1 MLFSLHKFKGGI
13 HPDPSKHTAGF
24 PIVELAKPATVTL
37 ILHQSIGA
45 PAEPIVKVGD
55 HVEAWQKVA
64 SRASF
69 ISAAVH
75 TPISGTVKKIGKVR
89 DAYGIAKDA
98 IVIEND
104 SPDAMQTP
112 TPFPHS
118 LTEHSIPLL
127 TARGGV
133 VGLGGACFPTAVKLS
148 IPDGKRADTIII
160 NAAECEP
167 YLTCD
172 DALMLAYSKEIIGGV
187 KLIMQA
193 TGAHRAI
200 IGIEDNKPRGAA
212 ALRDA
217 IGPRR
222 IEVKILP
229 TRYPQGSEK
238 QLIYALT
245 GRVVGRGF
253 LPIDVGCIVDNV
265 ATAYALYKSVCEGE
279 PLVSRVITVD
289 GPSLR
294 APGNYLVEIGTPIS
308 AVLEAAGGIPD
319 DTGKIIAG
327 GPMMGRAI
335 SNIDAPTTKG
345 LSGIIVFPE
354 SMAYRKKEDNCIRCA
369 RCVRA
374 CPMGLEPYLIA
385 AYGEYQLGTKSAAAG
400 AMNCLECGCCAYV
413 CPSHRRLIDYIRM
426 AKRSVRSISPKP

>member
-1 MLFSLHKFKGGI
+1 MLFSLHKFRGGI
-13 HPDPSKHTAGF
+13 HPDPSKHTTGF
-24 PIVELAKPATVTL
+24 PIVELDSPTSATL
-37 ILHQSIGA
+37 LLHQSIGA
-45 PAEPIVKVGD
+45 AAEPIVKAGE

-64 SRASF
+64 SRSSF

-89 DAYGIAKDA
+89 DAYGISKDA
-98 IVIEND
+98 IVIEA
-104 SPDAMQTP
+104 DAQQPEKP

-118 LTEHSIPLL
+118 LTENSIQLL

-133 VGLGGACFPTAVKLS
+133 VGLGGACFPTAVKLRL
-148 IPDGKRADTIII
+148 PDEKKADTIII

-172 DALMLAYSKEIIGGV
+172 DALMLIHAKEIIGGI

-200 IGIEDNKPRGAA
+200 IGIEDNKPKAAA
-212 ALRDA
+212 ALIDA

-222 IEVKILP
+222 IEVKTLP

-245 GRVVGRGF
+245 GRVVGRGY

-265 ATAYALYKSVCEGE
+265 ATAYALFKAVCEGT

-294 APGNYLVEIGTPIS
+294 APGNFLVSIGTPIS

-335 SNIDAPTTKG
+335 SNLDAPTTKG
-345 LSGIIVFPE
+345 LSGLIVLPE
-354 SMAYRKKEDNCIRCA
+354 SMAYRRKEDNCIRCA
-369 RCVRA
+369 RCVRV

-385 AYGEYQLGTKSAAAG
+385 AYGEYQLGSKAASASV
-400 AMNCLECGCCAYV
+400 MTCLECGCCAYA
-413 CPSHRRLIDYIRM
+413 CPSNRRLIDYIRM
-426 AKRSVRSISPKP
+426 AKRSVRAISPRP

>member
-1 MLFSLHKFKGGI
+1 MLFSLHKFRGGI
-13 HPDPSKHTAGF
+13 HPDPAKHTAGF
-24 PIVELAKPATVTL
+24 PIVELSKPATATL
-37 ILHQSIGA
+37 LLRQSIGA
-45 PAEPIVKVGD
+45 PATPIVKEGD
-55 HVEAWQKVA
+55 HVEAWDKVA
-64 SRASF
+64 TRSSF

-75 TPISGTVKKIGKVR
+75 TPISGTVKKICKVR
-89 DAYGIAKDA
+89 DAYGISQDA
-98 IVIEND
+98 VIIEGD
-104 SPDAMQTP
+104 STDKEETP

-118 LTEHSIPLL
+118 LTEFSIPLL

-148 IPDGKRADTIII
+148 IPDGKKADTIII

-172 DALMLAYSKEIIGGV
+172 DALMLTHSKEIIGGI

-193 TGAHRAI
+193 AGATRAI
-200 IGIEDNKPRGAA
+200 IGIEDNKPQGAA

-222 IEVKILP
+222 IEVRTLP

-245 GRVVGRGF
+245 GRVVGRGY

-265 ATAYALYKSVCEGE
+265 ATAYALYRAVCEGE

-289 GPSLR
+289 GPSVR
-294 APGNYLVEIGTPIS
+294 APGNFLVPIGTPIS
-308 AVLEAAGGIPD
+308 AVLEAAGGVPD

-335 SNIDAPTTKG
+335 SNLDAPVTKG
-345 LSGIIVFPE
+345 LSGLIVFPE
-354 SMAYRKKEDNCIRCA
+354 EMAYRKEEDNCIRCA

-374 CPMGLEPYLIA
+374 CPMGLEPYLLA
-385 AYGEYQLGTKSAAAG
+385 SYGEYHLGPKAAHASV
-400 AMNCLECGCCAYV
+400 MTCLECGCCAYV
-413 CPSHRRLIDYIRM
+413 CPSNRRLIDYIRL
-426 AKRSVRSISPKP
+426 AKQAVRKINS

>member
-13 HPDPSKHTAGF
+13 HPDPSKRTAGF

>member
-1 MLFSLHKFKGGI
+1 MLFSFHKFRGGI
-13 HPDPSKHTAGF
+13 HPDPAKHTAGF
-24 PIVELAKPATVTL
+24 PIVKLPLPPSVTL
-37 ILHQSIGA
+37 FLHQSIGA
-45 PAEPIVKVGD
+45 PAEPTVKAGD

-64 SRASF
+64 ARSSF

-89 DAYGIAKDA
+89 DSFGIAKDA
-98 IVIEND
+98 IVIEA
-104 SPDAMQTP
+104 DADQPEEP

-118 LTEHSIPLL
+118 LADETIQLL

-133 VGLGGACFPTAVKLS
+133 VGLGGACFPTAVKLRL
-148 IPDGKRADTIII
+148 PDGKKADTVII

-172 DALMLAYSKEIIGGV
+172 DALMRVHAKEIIGGV

-200 IGIEDNKPRGAA
+200 IGIEDNKPEGTA

-222 IEVKILP
+222 IEVRSLP

-265 ATAYALYKSVCEGE
+265 ATAYALYKAVCEGE
-279 PLVSRVITVD
+279 PLVSRIVTVD

-294 APGNYLVEIGTPIS
+294 APGNYLVPVGTPIS
-308 AVLEAAGGIPD
+308 TVLEAAGGIPE

-327 GPMMGRAI
+327 GPMMGRAV
-335 SNIDAPTTKG
+335 SNVDAPTTKG
-345 LSGIIVFPE
+345 LSGLIVLPE
-354 SMAYRKKEDNCIRCA
+354 SMAYRKEEDICIRCA